1 MTFPVDWARFGE
13 NERGLMAYPILV
25 GEEGEITGM
34 TSQFPDT
41 KAKVVG
47 SKSNV
52 LSPIL
57 TT

>member
-1 MTFPVDWARFGE
+1 
-13 NERGLMAYPILV
+13 MAYPILV

-52 LSPIL
+52 LPPIL